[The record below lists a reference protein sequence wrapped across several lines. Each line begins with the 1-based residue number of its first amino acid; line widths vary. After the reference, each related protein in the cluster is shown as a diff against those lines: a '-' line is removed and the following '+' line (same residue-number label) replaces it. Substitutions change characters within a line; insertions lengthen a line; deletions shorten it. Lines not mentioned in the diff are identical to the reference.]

1 MKKLLSVILAVLMA
15 LSCGVIA
22 SAEEEHPNWLCDEKT
37 TLTVLVQ
44 PTSKMVDITTNE
56 FTLWLEEQ
64 TNVHIEWTVL
74 ESDAKE
80 TVAMMLS
87 SGETLPDICM
97 VNLTAEQAALYGAN
111 GVLLPLND
119 LFAEYAPN
127 ITKCF
132 ADQPA
137 YAASSYSADGNCYYI
152 TAYEECYHC
161 TGSQKMWINQQ
172 WLDNL
177 GLETPTTTEEFKEM
191 LIAFRDND
199 ANGNGDPNDEIP
211 FSSYYNG
218 WRTKM
223 EAFLMCAFIYDDGVN
238 RMYVED
244 GTVKPA
250 YTEDAFREGLKYIHE
265 LYEEGLLDA
274 NGFVQDDAAL
284 KNLTSGEYVQV
295 GAVCGGHTAMFN
307 NIDNPNIFQWVALEP
322 LVGPEGVQLAGY
334 YPNVAK
340 TSDGAALSSFC
351 KNPELAVKWLD
362 FLFTEEATISSQ
374 YGMKDV
380 NWAYNDDPEVLGLN
394 DEQALFHT
402 FGKSPEYANT
412 QIYTC
417 WEHTS
422 PFNWAGYIFA
432 GQAVLGGD
440 GYDLE
445 KVLYDATK
453 LYTPYIPD
461 AICANLV
468 YTDEQASYI
477 ASNQTMINDYVEQM
491 ITEFILGNS
500 DINDDAAWDGYI
512 QTLKKMDLD
521 NYVSIMQAAYDT
533 QQAVLA
539 ELTA

>member
-15 LSCGVIA
+15 LSCGAIA

-56 FTLWLEEQ
+56 FTNWLEEQ

-97 VNLTAEQAALYGAN
+97 VQLTAEQAALYGAN
-111 GVLLPLND
+111 GVLLPMND

-127 ITKCF
+127 IMQCF
-132 ADQPA
+132 ADHPA
-137 YAASSYSADGNCYYI
+137 YAASSYTADGSCYYI

-161 TGSQKMWINQQ
+161 TSSQKMWINQQ

-177 GLETPTTTEEFKEM
+177 GLKTPTTTEEFKEM

-199 ANGNGDPNDEIP
+199 ANGNGDPNDEVP
-211 FSSYYNG
+211 FSSYYGG
-218 WRTKM
+218 WKTKM

-244 GTVKPA
+244 GVVKPA

-307 NIDNPNIFQWVALEP
+307 NVDNPNIFQWVALEP
-322 LVGPEGVQLAGY
+322 LVGPEGVQLTGY

-351 KNPELAVKWLD
+351 SNPELAVKWLD

-374 YGMKDV
+374 YGIKDV
-380 NWAYNDDPEVLGLN
+380 NWTYNDDPEILGLN

-402 FGKSPEYANT
+402 YGNSPEYANT

-461 AICANLV
+461 EICANLV

-491 ITEFILGNS
+491 ITEFILGTS
-500 DINDDAAWDGYI
+500 DINDDAAWNGYI

-533 QQAVLA
+533 QQQVLA
-539 ELTA
+539 ALTA